1 MNDVRG
7 AENSMLETENRLHG
21 TAISQRD
28 ELGLAYLIDR
38 LLASKWLIIT
48 ITFAAA
54 AFSIYYTLSL
64 RNIYRAQVV
73 VAPATNGGGGLSQL
87 AGGNL
92 RGLASLVGANL
103 GANSNEKSTLALEVL
118 QSRKFIS
125 SFVAKRQIVV
135 PLMAT
140 KEFDPATGTLH
151 IDALKYDEKANKWH
165 VRNANGEFGPPSNWI
180 IYETFKD
187 LLKVETNDLT
197 GITTV
202 AVEFYSPVLAKTW
215 ANWIVADLNDEM
227 RAIDAEAAR
236 ASIAFINEQVNQ
248 TRLVG
253 LQEVFYRLIEEQT
266 QNLMLTHVQQ
276 EYVFKVIDPAVVPER
291 KVGPKRALLC
301 MAITLGGFCMA
312 LLLVLTLDLA
322 KPSRAKSR

>member
-1 MNDVRG
+1 
-7 AENSMLETENRLHG
+7 MLETENRLESV
-21 TAISQRD
+21 AASQRD
-28 ELGLAYLIDR
+28 EIGFSYLVSR
-38 LLASKWLIIT
+38 LLASKWLIIA
-48 ITFAAA
+48 ITLAAA
-54 AFSIYYTLSL
+54 IFSVYFTLSL
-64 RNIYRAQVV
+64 RNIYRAQVIL
-73 VAPATNGGGGLSQL
+73 APATNSAGLSQL

-92 RGLASLVGANL
+92 RGLASMVGASLGSNL
-103 GANSNEKSTLALEVL
+103 NEKSTLALEVL

-135 PLMAT
+135 PLMAA

-151 IDALKYDEKANKWH
+151 IDALKYDEKTSKWH
-165 VRNANGEFGPPSNWI
+165 IRNVNGEFGPPSDWI

-187 LLKVETNDLT
+187 LLEVETNDLT

-202 AVEFYSPVLAKTW
+202 AIEFYSPILAKTW

-227 RAIDAEAAR
+227 RAIDTDAAR

-253 LQEVFYRLIEEQT
+253 LQQVFYRLIEEQT
-266 QNLMLTHVQQ
+266 QNLMLAHVQQ

-291 KVGPKRALLC
+291 KVGPKRSLLC
-301 MAITLGGFCMA
+301 IAITLGGFCIA
-312 LLLVLTLDLA
+312 LLLILMLDLA
-322 KPSRAKSR
+322 KQWRAKRHV